1 MMVTN
6 AGRSIPRPTE
16 QADWFEHWFGDEYLR
31 LYPHRDETD
40 ASLAI
45 DLIAAHLQ
53 GRPVNAV
60 LDLGCGAGRHARLL
74 CDRWWTV
81 GLDLSNALLRVARR
95 ESPDAPYVR
104 ADMREL
110 PFGAE
115 SFDLAVNL
123 FTSFGYFE
131 DDLAHAQ
138 VLKRVGTATRRGGT
152 FVLDFLNPDEVRRN
166 LVAYDERVV
175 GGDSVE
181 QFRAIS
187 GDRKYVEKT
196 IRVRGR
202 EYLERVRL
210 FSVAELEGML
220 TGAGFDVVDRAGDYT
235 GAPLTEDSPR
245 TILFATRR

>member
-1 MMVTN
+1 MTVTA

-40 ASLAI
+40 ASQAI
-45 DLIAAHLQ
+45 DLIAAHMD
-53 GRPVNAV
+53 GRPVDAV
-60 LDLGCGAGRHARLL
+60 LDLACGAGRHARLL

-81 GLDLSNALLRVARR
+81 GLDLSSALLRVARR

-110 PFGAE
+110 PFAAE

-138 VLKRVGTATRRGGT
+138 VLKCVGAATRRGGT

-175 GGDSVE
+175 GGAKVE
-181 QFRAIS
+181 QLRAIS
-187 GDRKYVEKT
+187 TDRKYIEKT

-210 FSVAELEGML
+210 FSRAELEAML
-220 TGAGFDVVDRAGDYT
+220 ASAGLDVVARAGDYT
-235 GAPLTEDSPR
+235 GAAWTEDSSR

>member
-1 MMVTN
+1 MTD
-6 AGRSIPRPTE
+6 AGRSISRPTEE
-16 QADWFEHWFGDEYLR
+16 QADWFEHWFGEEYLR

-40 ASLAI
+40 ASQAI
-45 DLIAAHLQ
+45 DLIATHME
-53 GRPVNAV
+53 GRRVDAV
-60 LDLGCGAGRHARLL
+60 LDLACGAGRHARLL

-81 GLDLSNALLRVARR
+81 GLDLSSALLRVARR

-110 PFGAE
+110 PFAAE

-131 DDLAHAQ
+131 DDLAHAR
-138 VLKRVGTATRRGGT
+138 VLKCVAAATKRGGT

-166 LVAYDERVV
+166 LVAYDERVA
-175 GGDSVE
+175 GGDTVE

-187 GDRKYVEKT
+187 TDRKYVEKT

-210 FSVAELEGML
+210 FSRAELEGML
-220 TGAGFDVVDRAGDYT
+220 AAAGFEVVARAGDYT
-235 GAPLTEDSPR
+235 GSPWSEDSSR
-245 TILFATRR
+245 TILFAERR